1 MKKHHY
7 FLAFFYGSVII
18 FAICFVIIDSLGVNL
33 VHLYQTSR
41 LWLIEQLIFSI
52 FFLSLAVTIL
62 LLLTWFLLDDNS
74 KRQINHNLRRILN
87 NQSINV
93 TDDGTEISTNIQRLS
108 KKMNLMTASLQSKEN
123 SRILRS
129 QEIVKQER
137 KRIARDLHDTVSQD
151 LFAASMVLS
160 GIAQNVSQLDVD
172 QVGSQLLAVEEM
184 LQHAQNDLRILLLHL
199 RPVELENKTLSEGFK
214 MILKELTDKSDI
226 EVVYHESIL
235 TLPKKIEDNI
245 FRIGQEFISN
255 TLKHSQ
261 ASRLEVYLNQTEN
274 ELQLKMIDNGI
285 GFDMDSVYD
294 LSYGLK
300 NIEDRVED
308 LAGNLQLLSQPGKGV
323 AMDIRL
329 PLVNQS
335 EDKNG

>member
-123 SRILRS
+123 SRILKS

-199 RPVELENKTLSEGFK
+199 RPVELENKTLSEGFR

-261 ASRLEVYLNQTEN
+261 ASHLEVYLNQTEN

>member
-7 FLAFFYGSVII
+7 FLAFFYRSVII

-123 SRILRS
+123 SRILKS

-199 RPVELENKTLSEGFK
+199 RPVELENKTLSEGFR

>member
-1 MKKHHY
+1 MKKYHY

-123 SRILRS
+123 SRILKS

-199 RPVELENKTLSEGFK
+199 RPVELENKTLSEGFR

>member
-123 SRILRS
+123 SRILKS

-199 RPVELENKTLSEGFK
+199 RPVELENKTLSEGFR

-335 EDKNG
+335 ENKNG

>member
-123 SRILRS
+123 SRILKS

-199 RPVELENKTLSEGFK
+199 RPVELENKTLSEGLR

>member
-123 SRILRS
+123 SHILKS

-199 RPVELENKTLSEGFK
+199 RPVELENKTLSEGFR

>member
-123 SRILRS
+123 SRILKS

-199 RPVELENKTLSEGFK
+199 RPVELENKTLSEGFR

-274 ELQLKMIDNGI
+274 ELQFKMIDNGI

>member
-123 SRILRS
+123 SRILKS

-184 LQHAQNDLRILLLHL
+184 LQYAQNDLRILLLHL
-199 RPVELENKTLSEGFK
+199 RPVELENKTLSEGFR

>member
-123 SRILRS
+123 SRILKS

-199 RPVELENKTLSEGFK
+199 RPVELENKTLSEGFR

-261 ASRLEVYLNQTEN
+261 ASRLEVYLNQTED

>member
-33 VHLYQTSR
+33 VHLYQTSG

-123 SRILRS
+123 SRILKS

-199 RPVELENKTLSEGFK
+199 RPVELENKTLSEGFR

>member
-123 SRILRS
+123 SRILKS

-199 RPVELENKTLSEGFK
+199 IPVELENKTLSEGFR

>member
-123 SRILRS
+123 SRILKS

-199 RPVELENKTLSEGFK
+199 RPVELENKTLSEGFR

-285 GFDMDSVYD
+285 GFDMNSVYD

>member
-123 SRILRS
+123 SRILKS

-308 LAGNLQLLSQPGKGV
+308 LAGNLQLLSQSGKGV

>member
-123 SRILRS
+123 SRILKS

-199 RPVELENKTLSEGFK
+199 RPVELENKTLSEGFR

-285 GFDMDSVYD
+285 GVDMDSVYD

>member
-123 SRILRS
+123 SRILKS
-129 QEIVKQER
+129 QEIVKQEC

-199 RPVELENKTLSEGFK
+199 RPVELENKTLSEGFR

>member
-123 SRILRS
+123 SRILKS

-199 RPVELENKTLSEGFK
+199 RPVELENKTLSEGFR

-300 NIEDRVED
+300 KIEDRVED

>member
-74 KRQINHNLRRILN
+74 KRQIDHNLRRILN

-123 SRILRS
+123 SRILKS

>member
-74 KRQINHNLRRILN
+74 KHQINHNLRRILN

-123 SRILRS
+123 SRILKS

>member
-123 SRILRS
+123 SRILKS

-199 RPVELENKTLSEGFK
+199 RPVELENKTLSEGFR

-308 LAGNLQLLSQPGKGV
+308 LAGNLQFLSQPGKGV

>member
-123 SRILRS
+123 SRILKS

-160 GIAQNVSQLDVD
+160 GIAQNVSQLDVY

-199 RPVELENKTLSEGFK
+199 RPVELENKTLSEGFR

>member
-123 SRILRS
+123 SRILKS

-199 RPVELENKTLSEGFK
+199 RPVELENKTLSEGFR

-274 ELQLKMIDNGI
+274 ELQLKMTDNGI

>member
-62 LLLTWFLLDDNS
+62 LLLTWFLFDDNS

-123 SRILRS
+123 SRILKS

>member
-123 SRILRS
+123 SRILKS

-199 RPVELENKTLSEGFK
+199 RPVELENKTLSEGFR

-235 TLPKKIEDNI
+235 TLPKNIEDNI

>member
-123 SRILRS
+123 SRILKS

-137 KRIARDLHDTVSQD
+137 KRIAHDLHDTVSQD

-199 RPVELENKTLSEGFK
+199 RPVELENKTLSEGFR

>member
-123 SRILRS
+123 SRILKS

-151 LFAASMVLS
+151 LFAASMVFS

-199 RPVELENKTLSEGFK
+199 RPVELENKTLSEGFR

>member
-123 SRILRS
+123 SRILKS

-199 RPVELENKTLSEGFK
+199 RPVELENKTLSEGFR
-214 MILKELTDKSDI
+214 MILKELTDKSNI

>member
-123 SRILRS
+123 SRILKS

-285 GFDMDSVYD
+285 GFDMDSIYD

>member
-123 SRILRS
+123 SRILKS

-184 LQHAQNDLRILLLHL
+184 LQHVQNDLRILLLHL
-199 RPVELENKTLSEGFK
+199 RPVELENKTLSEGFR

>member
-123 SRILRS
+123 SRILKS

-199 RPVELENKTLSEGFK
+199 RPVELENETLSEGFK

-308 LAGNLQLLSQPGKGV
+308 LAGNLQLLSQPDKGV

-329 PLVNQS
+329 PLVNQN

>member
-123 SRILRS
+123 SRILKS

-151 LFAASMVLS
+151 LFAASMVLL

-199 RPVELENKTLSEGFK
+199 RPVELENKTLSEGFR

>member
-74 KRQINHNLRRILN
+74 KCQINHNLRRILN

-123 SRILRS
+123 SRILKS

>member
-62 LLLTWFLLDDNS
+62 LLLTWFLLDYNS

-123 SRILRS
+123 SRILKS

-199 RPVELENKTLSEGFK
+199 RPVELENKTLSEGFR

>member
-123 SRILRS
+123 SRILKS

-151 LFAASMVLS
+151 LLAASMVLS

>member
-1 MKKHHY
+1 MKKHYY

-123 SRILRS
+123 SRILKS

-199 RPVELENKTLSEGFK
+199 RPVELENKTLSEGFR

>member
-7 FLAFFYGSVII
+7 FLAFFHGSVII

-123 SRILRS
+123 SRILKS

-199 RPVELENKTLSEGFK
+199 RPVELENKTLSEGFR

>member
-123 SRILRS
+123 SRILKS

-199 RPVELENKTLSEGFK
+199 RPVELENKTLSEGFR

-300 NIEDRVED
+300 NIEVRVED

>member
-123 SRILRS
+123 SRILKS

-199 RPVELENKTLSEGFK
+199 RPVELENKTLSEGFR

-329 PLVNQS
+329 PLINQS

>member
-108 KKMNLMTASLQSKEN
+108 KKINLMTASLQSKEN
-123 SRILRS
+123 SRILKS

-199 RPVELENKTLSEGFK
+199 RPVELENKTLSEGFR